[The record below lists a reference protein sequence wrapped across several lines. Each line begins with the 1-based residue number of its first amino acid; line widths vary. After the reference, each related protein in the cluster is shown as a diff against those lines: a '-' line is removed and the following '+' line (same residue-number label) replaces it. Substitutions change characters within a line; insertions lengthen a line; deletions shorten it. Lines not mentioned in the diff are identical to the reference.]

1 MKISRSLLT
10 YVDTEKEHRII
21 EARIVTTSNNEA
33 SKLIGIPR
41 RTVDRAVNRVI
52 ERAMLE
58 GFDASASQPK
68 VLIMDIETAPML
80 AYLWS
85 LWQHGVSLNAM
96 EHTSYVLCWAAKWL
110 GDDEVMSD
118 ALCFD
123 DDYEAG
129 YEDDHRMIEGIWDL
143 LDEADF
149 VVAHNGDKFD
159 IKRLNT
165 RFVLAGMPRPNPYK
179 SIDTLKIVKR
189 CFAFDSNKLEHLL
202 QEFFGYGKDD
212 VGGMET
218 WIACLKGD
226 PYAWEKMISYNE
238 SDVTKLE
245 ELYLKIR
252 HWDHLHP
259 SAATNS
265 QLRDVP
271 VCTVCASTDIVATGH
286 TVSTGVS
293 VFNTHRCNDCGNVMR
308 ERSSIV
314 SKSVKQSL
322 LVGVK

>member
-1 MKISRSLLT
+1 
-10 YVDTEKEHRII
+10 
-21 EARIVTTSNNEA
+21 
-33 SKLIGIPR
+33 
-41 RTVDRAVNRVI
+41 
-52 ERAMLE
+52 
-58 GFDASASQPK
+58 
-68 VLIMDIETAPML
+68 MDIETAPII

-85 LWQHGVSLNAM
+85 LWQKYVNLSSVEN
-96 EHTSYVLCWAAKWL
+96 TSYVMCWAAKWL
-110 GDDEVMSD
+110 GSDEVMSD

-123 DDYEAG
+123 PEYEAG
-129 YEDDHRMIEGIWDL
+129 YEDDRRMIQGIWDL

-165 RFVLAGMPRPNPYK
+165 RFVLAGMPRPSPYK

-202 QEFFGYGKDD
+202 MEFFGYGKDD

-226 PYAWEKMISYNE
+226 PYAWERMISYNE

-252 HWDHLHP
+252 AWDHLHP
-259 SAATNS
+259 SAATNAP
-265 QLRDVP
+265 LRDVP
-271 VCTVCASTDIVATGH
+271 VCTVCGSTDIGPTGR

-308 ERSSIV
+308 ERNSIV